1 MGALLFCFFSAY
13 CAQFVT
19 NEIEKPLKIKGF
31 SIWRRMPKSLR
42 FYLFIFSIIVNRVFS
57 KTLYLN
63 FEIQIQ

>member
-31 SIWRRMPKSLR
+31 SIWRRMLKSLCGDVVMFLR
-42 FYLFIFSIIVNRVFS
+42 DFMR
-57 KTLYLN
+57 
-63 FEIQIQ
+63 